1 MWLHTGVYGHC
12 KSVCTRL
19 TLGEKIPC
27 HTRKTN
33 LPHQCANLMLYQ
45 LSYIPTPTT
54 TCLGPLGATTGSYLW
69 WGMRKKEQRTEGGGG
84 GGDNEPLD
92 RHTLDFSFS
101 LAWWTVM
108 LSPFRRLTVAT
119 IVRPPQKKTP
129 NYYHG
134 NVATADELGDIL
146 EQTVT
151 AVVCFQCASFQNDC
165 NCLKNLFPHI
175 ALKAATL
182 GKGVC

>member
-1 MWLHTGVYGHC
+1 MPHQEN
-12 KSVCTRL
+12 KPASSVCQSDA
-19 TLGEKIPC
+19 
-27 HTRKTN
+27 
-33 LPHQCANLMLYQ
+33 LPTELHPHPNNYMSGTPGSHNWQ
-45 LSYIPTPTT
+45 LSVMGGIRTK
-54 TCLGPLGATTGSYLW
+54 G
-69 WGMRKKEQRTEGGGG
+69 RRTEGGGG

-101 LAWWTVM
+101 LELWTVM
-108 LSPFRRLTVAT
+108 LSPFRRLTSAT
-119 IVRPPQKKTP
+119 IVRPPPKK

-175 ALKAATL
+175 ALKAATSR
-182 GKGVC
+182 KGVC